1 MEQGD
6 GIAAAAYRNAHAW
19 GRFGNKRPEKNHDFF
34 KNFVWMHYDSDKN
47 TGIYVKYRC
56 KFFCVHPAYCPL
68 TRFHIGK
75 IIDTDANFFRKI
87 FLRYTLRFPIIA
99 RTVASP

>member
-34 KNFVWMHYDSDKN
+34 KNFVWMHYDQIKTPGFTLNIAAS
-47 TGIYVKYRC
+47 
-56 KFFCVHPAYCPL
+56 FFAFIL
-68 TRFHIGK
+68 
-75 IIDTDANFFRKI
+75 
-87 FLRYTLRFPIIA
+87 LIA
-99 RTVASP
+99 R